1 MTKLTFGKTEARK
14 IAKILDP
21 GYGELDKDQ
30 QAEVEAIAA
39 SVLDEAV
46 ALVLDRAKFTV
57 VGQLRKAPETRW
69 TGPGEADASKGC
81 LGFYSTAGEAQKAA
95 EGLFYNSQTHEE
107 WAAWVLP
114 VSHATANDFHK
125 ARKIAK
131 AEAAAA
137 ELAEQRANSNIAEWA
152 AERAREVLDFIA
164 SLPEA
169 DQKRIKKT
177 IGDAEWAAVEG
188 MADRS
193 IAA

>member
-1 MTKLTFGKTEARK
+1 MAIKWGKTERNKMIAVLEAEYATVEEAADAVLEAGHEILVSRAR
-14 IAKILDP
+14 
-21 GYGELDKDQ
+21 Y
-30 QAEVEAIAA
+30 
-39 SVLDEAV
+39 
-46 ALVLDRAKFTV
+46 TV

-69 TGPGEADASKGC
+69 TGPGEAEASKGC

-114 VSHATANDFHK
+114 VEHVTANDFHK
-125 ARKIAK
+125 ARKLAK

-137 ELAEQRANSNIAEWA
+137 ELARQREERNIAGWA
-152 AERAREVLDFIA
+152 AERATEVTAFVA

-177 IGDAEWAAVEG
+177 IGAAEWAAVEG
-188 MADRS
+188 LAERS
-193 IAA
+193 TAA